1 VASPIARDRDMGG
14 TNRTDERSSVAVVL
28 SGAAAR
34 GAFQAGALSVLI
46 PELARREAE
55 PSILLG
61 TSAGAINAALWGAN
75 AHLGADR
82 AAGEL
87 VGLWSEMGAEDV
99 YEPIAW
105 SVWPTGAQYLLGMAL
120 GVGSGTT
127 SLLDTRPLH
136 DTAAARLDAVQ
147 LHANVVDEAV
157 RIDAVGVVATRVP
170 PGEDR
175 RDEGMASGR
184 SVLFLDERV
193 PSGYSG
199 EPAHA
204 HDVMP
209 ARIVAPHVLASAAIP
224 VAFPAEHIDT
234 PASAAGWYV
243 DGGVRLNAPLRHAI
257 GLGADRIVLVSAAST
272 EHGPAFPPSD
282 QSAAPDLA
290 YAGAQA
296 LHAILSDRMIEDLH
310 AIRRTN
316 RLVEQVERAAPSGG
330 LQALH
335 RPGSGGVY
343 RRIEFMRVSPPP
355 GAMGVLA
362 GRLAGERAGLL
373 GLAEHPDNHLLAR
386 ALRGAG
392 DAKGY
397 RELMSYLLFDE
408 EYFCE
413 SIRIGQDAAR
423 EALRRGWES

>member
-1 VASPIARDRDMGG
+1 M
-14 TNRTDERSSVAVVL
+14 AVVL

-46 PELARREAE
+46 PELARRGLG
-55 PSILLG
+55 PSVLLG
-61 TSAGAINAALWGAN
+61 TSAGAINAAFWGAN

-82 AAGEL
+82 AADEL

-127 SLLDTRPLH
+127 SLLDTQPLH
-136 DTAAARLDAVQ
+136 DTAFERLDAER
-147 LHANVVDEAV
+147 LHANVADPDIA
-157 RIDAVGVVATRVP
+157 IDAVGVIATRVP
-170 PGEDR
+170 PGEGR
-175 RDEGMASGR
+175 REEGMASGR
-184 SVLFLDERV
+184 SVLFVDERV
-193 PSGYSG
+193 PSGYAG
-199 EPAHA
+199 NPAHA
-204 HDVMP
+204 HDVVP
-209 ARIVAPHVLASAAIP
+209 ARIGTTHVLASAAIP

-234 PASAAGWYV
+234 PASVAGWYV

-272 EHGPAFPPSD
+272 EHGPAFPPVD
-282 QSAAPDLA
+282 AAPQPDLA

-316 RLVEQVERAAPSGG
+316 HLVEQVERSAPSGG
-330 LQALH
+330 LQALR

-343 RRIEFMRVSPPP
+343 RRVEFIRVSPPP
-355 GAMGVLA
+355 GAMGALA

-373 GLAEHPDNHLLAR
+373 GLAGHPDNHLLAR

-392 DAKGY
+392 DATGY

-408 EYFCE
+408 EYFTE
-413 SIRIGQDAAR
+413 SIRIGRDAAHA
-423 EALRRGWES
+423 ALRRGWES